1 MEQNNPFYLL
11 ILVARIIC
19 TILCYNQAKSV
30 NRNPI
35 SWAIAGFLFP
45 IIATIWVFSLKN
57 IRQPIE
63 ISPPKPFIKYYTQN
77 GVIEVE
83 TGGEQRVTID
93 GKPAS
98 NGKYELNRFNTIEVV
113 DGRTYVNKI

>member
-11 ILVARIIC
+11 ILVVRVIC
-19 TILCYNQAKSV
+19 TILCYNQAKSI
-30 NRNPI
+30 NRNAI
-35 SWAIAGFLFP
+35 SWAVAGFIFP

-63 ISPPKPFIKYYTQN
+63 ISPPKPFTKYYTQK

-83 TGGEQRVTID
+83 TGGEQRVTIN
-93 GKPAS
+93 GKPAP
-98 NGKYELNRFNTIEVV
+98 NGKYELNRFETIEVFE
-113 DGRTYVNKI
+113 GKIK